1 MEVWHIWIIAAL
13 VLVIIEIF
21 TSGFAVICL
30 SVGAVGGAIAAACDC
45 SFKIQLLAFALASF
59 VALILVRPLLLR
71 FFPKEE
77 KVKTNANA
85 MVGRRG
91 VVCNAIEGVDG
102 GRVMIDGV
110 DWKARSANGEDIA
123 HGEKVEVVEIDSIV
137 LIVKKL

>member
-59 VALILVRPLLLR
+59 VALILVRPLLFL
-71 FFPKEE
+71 FFPEAE
-77 KVKTNANA
+77 
-85 MVGRRG
+85 
-91 VVCNAIEGVDG
+91 
-102 GRVMIDGV
+102 
-110 DWKARSANGEDIA
+110 
-123 HGEKVEVVEIDSIV
+123 
-137 LIVKKL
+137 

>member
-1 MEVWHIWIIAAL
+1 MEVWHIWIIVAL

-30 SVGAVGGAIAAACDC
+30 AVGAVGGSIAAACDC
-45 SFKIQLLAFALASF
+45 SFKIQLLAFAIASF
-59 VALILVRPLLLR
+59 VALLLVRPLLLR

-77 KVKTNANA
+77 KVKTNASA

-91 VVCNAIEGVDG
+91 VVCNAIEGVEG
-102 GRVMIDGV
+102 GRVVIDGV
-110 DWKARSANGEDIA
+110 DWKALSANGEDIA
-123 HGEKVEVVEIDSIV
+123 QGEKVEIVEIDSVV

>member
-1 MEVWHIWIIAAL
+1 MEVWHIWIIVAL
-13 VLVIIEIF
+13 VLVIVEIF

-30 SVGAVGGAIAAACDC
+30 AVGAVGGSIAAACDC
-45 SFKIQLLAFALASF
+45 SFKIQLLAFAIASF
-59 VALILVRPLLLR
+59 IALLLVRPLLLR

-91 VVCNAIEGVDG
+91 VVCNAIEGVEG

-123 HGEKVEVVEIDSIV
+123 QGEKVEIIEIDSIV

>member
-1 MEVWHIWIIAAL
+1 MEVWHIWIIVAL
-13 VLVIIEIF
+13 VLVIVEIF

-30 SVGAVGGAIAAACDC
+30 AVGAVGGSIAAACDC
-45 SFKIQLLAFALASF
+45 SFKIQLLAFAIASF
-59 VALILVRPLLLR
+59 IALLLVRPLLLR

-91 VVCNAIEGVDG
+91 VVCNAIEGVEG

-123 HGEKVEVVEIDSIV
+123 QGEKVEIVEIDSIV

>member
-1 MEVWHIWIIAAL
+1 MEVWHIWIIVAL
-13 VLVIIEIF
+13 VLVIVEIF

-30 SVGAVGGAIAAACDC
+30 AVGAVGGSIAASCDC
-45 SFKIQLLAFALASF
+45 SFKIQLLAFAIASF
-59 VALILVRPLLLR
+59 IALLLVRPLLLR

-85 MVGRRG
+85 MVSRRG
-91 VVCNAIEGVDG
+91 VVCNAIEGVEG

-123 HGEKVEVVEIDSIV
+123 QGEKVEIVEIDSIV